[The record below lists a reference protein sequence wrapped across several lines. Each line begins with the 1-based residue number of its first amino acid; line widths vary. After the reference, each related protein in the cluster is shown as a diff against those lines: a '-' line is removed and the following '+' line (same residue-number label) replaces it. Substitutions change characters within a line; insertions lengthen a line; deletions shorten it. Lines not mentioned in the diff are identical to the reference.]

1 MKSDAKEGQMASITK
16 LSEQMVNLAER
27 FENVTHAAQGGS
39 RNRGLRARW
48 LVLPA
53 AGAGLYALATSGAF
67 ARQAKSVVTQAK
79 DRASDLPEE
88 LLNRVQQS
96 NSGAKNGRRSSR
108 TSTRRKTS
116 SSRS

>member
-1 MKSDAKEGQMASITK
+1 MGSITK
-16 LSEQMVNLAER
+16 LSEQMVDLAER
-27 FENVTHAAQGGS
+27 FESVTHAAQGGS

>member
-1 MKSDAKEGQMASITK
+1 MASMTK
-16 LSEQMVNLAER
+16 LSEQMVDLAER
-27 FENVTHAAQGGS
+27 FEDVTHAAQGRS
-39 RNRGLRARW
+39 RNRGVRARW

-67 ARQAKSVVTQAK
+67 TRQAKSVVTQAK

-88 LLNRVQQS
+88 LLSRVQQA
-96 NSGAKNGRRSSR
+96 NSGAKDGRRSSR
-108 TSTRRKTS
+108 TSARPKTS